1 MNTNQVINQI
11 LTEEQKKTIN
21 KAIETLTPMYEK
33 AVNGPIRQSEIDRL
47 WWTYSGCFIENRGGE
62 EELNNILNLN
72 IRYWSSFK

>member
-11 LTEEQKKTIN
+11 LTEKQKNAIN
-21 KAIETLTPMYEK
+21 KAIATLTPIYEK
-33 AVNGPIRQSEIDRL
+33 AVNRPIHQSEIDRL
-47 WWTYSGCFIENRGGE
+47 WWTYSGCFMENRGGE

>member
-11 LTEEQKKTIN
+11 LTEKQKNAIN
-21 KAIETLTPMYEK
+21 KAIATLTPIYEK
-33 AVNGPIRQSEIDRL
+33 AVNRPISQSEIDRL

>member
-11 LTEEQKKTIN
+11 LTEEQKNAIT
-21 KAIETLTPMYEK
+21 KAIATLTPIYEK
-33 AVNGPIRQSEIDRL
+33 AVNRPIRQSEIDRL
-47 WWTYSGCFIENRGGE
+47 WWTYSGCFMENRGGE

>member
-11 LTEEQKKTIN
+11 LTEEQKNAIN
-21 KAIETLTPMYEK
+21 KAIATLTPIYEK
-33 AVNGPIRQSEIDRL
+33 AVNRPIRQSEIDSL
-47 WWTYSGCFIENRGGE
+47 WWTYSGCFMENRGGE